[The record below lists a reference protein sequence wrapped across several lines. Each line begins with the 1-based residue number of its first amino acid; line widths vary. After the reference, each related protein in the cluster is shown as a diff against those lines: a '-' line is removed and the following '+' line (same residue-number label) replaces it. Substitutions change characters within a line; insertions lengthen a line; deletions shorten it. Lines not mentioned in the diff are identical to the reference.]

1 MASSG
6 TAQITAW
13 VAKTKERIAAVRNES
28 VQRVVEIMQTPVGA
42 GGNMPVDTGFLRAS
56 LVAQIGYGVPPLRP
70 KPDGD
75 VKHSWNPVGIQL
87 ILVGAAASDTIT
99 IAYSANYARH
109 QEYGANG
116 RAGRRF
122 VALAAQRWP
131 QIVAEVCREA
141 ESRAGG

>member
-28 VQRVVEIMQTPVGA
+28 VQRVVEAMQTPVGA

-56 LVAQIGYGVPPLRP
+56 LVAQIGYGVPPLRER
-70 KPDGD
+70 PDSD
-75 VKHSWNPVGIQL
+75 AKHSWNPVGIQL
-87 ILVGAAASDTIT
+87 ILAGAEASDTIT

-109 QEYGANG
+109 QEYGSNG
-116 RAGRRF
+116 RMGRRF
-122 VALAAQRWP
+122 VALAAQQWP

>member
-6 TAQITAW
+6 AAQITAW

-28 VQRVVEIMQTPVGA
+28 VQRVVEAMQTPVGA

-56 LVAQIGYGVPPLRP
+56 LVAQIGYGVPPLRDR
-70 KPDGD
+70 PDSD
-75 VKHSWNPVGIQL
+75 AKHSWNPVGIQL
-87 ILVGAAASDTIT
+87 VLAEAEASDTIT

-109 QEYGANG
+109 QEYGTHG
-116 RAGRRF
+116 RTGRRF
-122 VALAAQRWP
+122 VALAAQQWP

-141 ESRAGG
+141 QSRAGG